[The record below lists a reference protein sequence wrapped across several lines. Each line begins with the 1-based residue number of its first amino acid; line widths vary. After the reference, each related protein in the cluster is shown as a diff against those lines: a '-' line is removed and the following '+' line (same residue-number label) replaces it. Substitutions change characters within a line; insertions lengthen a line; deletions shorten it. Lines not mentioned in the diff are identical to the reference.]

1 MPQSSLRS
9 RSSSSADPGRSVT
22 IAIRPSVLRFGL
34 AARLAGA
41 GLLVAGIWTII
52 GWVLR

>member
-1 MPQSSLRS
+1 MPQHPLRS
-9 RSSSSADPGRSVT
+9 KSFPSADTGRSVT

-41 GLLVAGIWTII
+41 GIFIAGIWTTI